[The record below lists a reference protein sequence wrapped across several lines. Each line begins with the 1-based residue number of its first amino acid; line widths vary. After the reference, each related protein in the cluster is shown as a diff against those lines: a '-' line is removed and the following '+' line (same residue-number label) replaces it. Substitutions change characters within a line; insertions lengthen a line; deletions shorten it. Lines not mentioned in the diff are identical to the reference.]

1 MTIKTLLFTIF
12 SLAMV
17 AAVHGMAFR
26 GSNQHVPSTF
36 NNSIESNGDNECV
49 ACQLI
54 YSGVVGTVKIQN
66 ATVAELEKVSKEVC
80 DLRISNFTAP
90 DAVHEEGADGGAGR
104 DGRVDEHEPNQHA
117 GDGHHALRR
126 HVRRRRL
133 RRAQHHG
140 PRLQ

>member
-36 NNSIESNGDNECV
+36 NNIIESNGDNECV

-90 DAVHEEGADGGAGR
+90 DAVHEVCDYVLKDITKVRVAIVNKVAADNFCEDANFC
-104 DGRVDEHEPNQHA
+104 DNNEEVHSEEE
-117 GDGHHALRR
+117 
-126 HVRRRRL
+126 RRRR
-133 RRAQHHG
+133 
-140 PRLQ
+140 

>member
-36 NNSIESNGDNECV
+36 NNSIGSNGDNECV

-80 DLRISNFTAP
+80 DLRISNFTNKLYNLEI
-90 DAVHEEGADGGAGR
+90 V
-104 DGRVDEHEPNQHA
+104 QKYKF
-117 GDGHHALRR
+117 
-126 HVRRRRL
+126 
-133 RRAQHHG
+133 
-140 PRLQ
+140 